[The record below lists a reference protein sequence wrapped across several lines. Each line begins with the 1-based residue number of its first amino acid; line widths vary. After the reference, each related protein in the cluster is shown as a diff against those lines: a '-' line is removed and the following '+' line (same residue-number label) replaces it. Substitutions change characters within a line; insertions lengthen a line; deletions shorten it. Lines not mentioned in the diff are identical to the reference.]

1 MSEEKG
7 KISVIVPVYQAEK
20 YLAKALDSVIS
31 QDYENW
37 ELFLLV
43 RKSSDQSEKI
53 VRDYEKKYNSIH
65 MIERGE
71 NKAGEARNQGL
82 GSEFFD
88 FLRRYGAS
96 LGARRLRLEVEEE
109 NTGAMRLYARMGFK
123 ALDYRQMIRE
133 DVQ

>member
-43 RKSSDQSEKI
+43 RIKVKRSPEITRK
-53 VRDYEKKYNSIH
+53 NTTASI
-65 MIERGE
+65 
-71 NKAGEARNQGL
+71 
-82 GSEFFD
+82 
-88 FLRRYGAS
+88 
-96 LGARRLRLEVEEE
+96 
-109 NTGAMRLYARMGFK
+109 
-123 ALDYRQMIRE
+123 
-133 DVQ
+133 